1 MVFRN
6 NPEQRVRSISSF
18 MKCQQQTKHKTINNK
33 NMISIEMEFTIKNHP
48 SLTMENKNENKK
60 GFGWQRLWKR
70 RTKQSEKHVTV
81 YPLENGFQVTVNSGT
96 QQEREGGDHQSAP
109 WTQHNGGKKEK
120 NKRWVKVLEIP
131 GCR

>member
-1 MVFRN
+1 
-6 NPEQRVRSISSF
+6 
-18 MKCQQQTKHKTINNK
+18 
-33 NMISIEMEFTIKNHP
+33 MISIEMEFTIKNHP

-60 GFGWQRLWKR
+60 GFGWQRLGKR

-109 WTQHNGGKKEK
+109 WTQHNRGKKEK